1 MNFCDTTKLHSIQNK
16 VNIPYNFSLKRS
28 DQVVISMKSNSFKV
42 NCTYLLKG
50 EQQPECILCD
60 WPLTLHHIFLECFD
74 TLPAKHLL
82 LNNWLCKIFFAH
94 INISDILQ
102 ILQECDFY
110 NKIKIFTLL
119 HFLLLKFSCA
129 SNDAREWAGA
139 LWWKI
144 QHVQCLIWL
153 CQHTCNTLNEFNYSF
168 IHATSPYN
176 VTQWFTAMLIDL
188 IHFLLSV

>member
-1 MNFCDTTKLHSIQNK
+1 M
-16 VNIPYNFSLKRS
+16 
-28 DQVVISMKSNSFKV
+28 
-42 NCTYLLKG
+42 
-50 EQQPECILCD
+50 
-60 WPLTLHHIFLECFD
+60 TLYHIFLECFD
-74 TLPAKHLL
+74 TLPARHLL
-82 LNNWLCKIFFAH
+82 LNNLLCKIFFAH

-153 CQHTCNTLNEFNYSF
+153 CQHTCNALNEFKYSF
-168 IHATSPYN
+168 IHATSPMVYSNAHRPYTFSPFCLSRLCSKN
-176 VTQWFTAMLIDL
+176 VIWTLYF
-188 IHFLLSV
+188 